1 MHQLQ
6 MHQFQ
11 QKLQQGHGGLGG
23 LNGGLNVHSG
33 NEDEEQ
39 RKSTLRVGPKRQS
52 GGPGSPTA
60 PILKYLRARI
70 RNLFHVPLS
79 VLNKSACILSDAAFV
94 EALPVA
100 WELLRYLQPKSL
112 YRSRAG
118 SHFNG
123 KNMRFGLIM
132 GRLSILKKKFG
143 PIMSNI

>member
-1 MHQLQ
+1 

-11 QKLQQGHGGLGG
+11 QKVQQQGHGLGG
-23 LNGGLNVHSG
+23 AGGQVHGG

-60 PILKYLRARI
+60 PILKYLRVRI

-100 WELLRYLQPKSL
+100 WELLRYLQLTSTQ
-112 YRSRAG
+112 Y
-118 SHFNG
+118 
-123 KNMRFGLIM
+123 
-132 GRLSILKKKFG
+132 
-143 PIMSNI
+143 

>member
-23 LNGGLNVHSG
+23 LGGLNGLNVHSG

-100 WELLRYLQPKSL
+100 WELLRYLQLTSTQCQFYVNFL
-112 YRSRAG
+112 SG
-118 SHFNG
+118 S
-123 KNMRFGLIM
+123 
-132 GRLSILKKKFG
+132 
-143 PIMSNI
+143 